1 MEATRQIYWN
11 ISHVWVMYALL
22 APTAAVAA
30 YGLYRHLSRWRR
42 GRPATR
48 FDRPAARVRLLL
60 KHAVAQRRTARELY
74 AGLFHQFISYGFVV
88 LTIATTVVALDADFG
103 TTLMRGSFYL
113 YFQSLTV
120 DLFGALVMVGVVMA
134 AARRYLARPAKL
146 VYTDEA
152 AWILAAVFLMCLQG
166 FLIEGWRIAATADPW
181 GAWSP
186 FGHLIARA
194 SRPLM
199 TDAQLRAAHAAV
211 WWFHLV
217 TSLAFL
223 AWLPYTKM
231 MHILT
236 APLNIYTANL
246 TPLGAT
252 LKPVDFEEAESFG
265 VNSLK
270 AFTWKDLL
278 DLDACTECGR
288 CTAACPAHAV
298 GKELSP
304 RDIILGLRD
313 LMHERPRDVFGLVS
327 VNGDGALAPG
337 AEAARTPA
345 DRAPTTDVEAVKP
358 LPIIGAVP
366 ATSPAPLWQCTTCAA
381 CMEACPVFIEQMPKI
396 VDMRRFLVMEEADFP
411 DSMQEAVMSL
421 ERRGHP
427 FAGTQA
433 TRMDW
438 AEGLNVRHVSDA
450 REAEVLLWV
459 GCGGALVERNQKVT
473 RATAQLL
480 EQAGV
485 SFAVL
490 GRDEKCSGDPAR
502 RIGNEF
508 LFETLARE
516 NVGRL
521 NKYEVR
527 KVVTACPHCFNT
539 FKHEYPQY
547 GGRFEVYHHSEFLA
561 RLAGEGRIKPL
572 SQSDKKITFHD
583 PCYLGRQNGVYD
595 APRQLVHI
603 SARGGAVEMRRARN
617 ESFCCGG
624 GGGMSFVD
632 EPPDQRVNQERAR
645 EAVETGADVLA
656 VGCPFCLTMLED
668 GVNARK
674 GSRDVR
680 VMDVAELLWEATKPI
695 ADRGMQIADSAQDS
709 VNPQSAIRNPQS
721 P

>member
-11 ISHVWVMYALL
+11 ITHVWVMYALL
-22 APTAAVAA
+22 APTAAVAG
-30 YGLYRHLSRWRR
+30 YGVYRHLSRWRR
-42 GRPATR
+42 GRPAAR
-48 FDRPAARVRLLL
+48 FDRPGERVRLVL
-60 KHAVAQRRTARELY
+60 KHAVAQRRTARNLY

-103 TTLMRGSFYL
+103 TTIMRGSFYL
-113 YFQSLTV
+113 YFQSFTV

-134 AARRYLARPAKL
+134 AARRYLARPAQL

-152 AWILAAVFLMCLQG
+152 AWILFAVFLMCLQG

-181 GAWSP
+181 ASWSP
-186 FGHLIARA
+186 FGNMVARA
-194 SRPLM
+194 SRTFM
-199 TDAQLRAAHAAV
+199 TDAQLSAAHAAV

-217 TSLAFL
+217 TSFAFI

-231 MHILT
+231 MHVVT
-236 APLNIYTANL
+236 APLNIYAANL
-246 TPLGAT
+246 APLGAA
-252 LKPVDFEEAESFG
+252 LKPVDFEQAESFG

-270 AFTWKDLL
+270 GFTWKDLL

-288 CTAACPAHAV
+288 CTDACPAHAV

-304 RDIILGLRD
+304 RDIILQLRD
-313 LMHERPRDVFGLVS
+313 LMHERPRDAFGLVS
-327 VNGDGALAPG
+327 VNGNGALAPG
-337 AEAARTPA
+337 ADAATTPA
-345 DRAPTTDVEAVKP
+345 DKAPTADVEAVKP
-358 LPIIGAVP
+358 LAIIGALP

-381 CMEACPVFIEQMPKI
+381 CMEACPVFIEQIPKI
-396 VDMRRFLVMEEADFP
+396 VDMRRFLVMEEAEFP

-438 AEGLNVRHVSDA
+438 AEGLNVRHVGDA
-450 REAEVLLWV
+450 KDAEVLLWV
-459 GCGGALVERNQKVT
+459 GCGGALVERNQRVT

-480 EQAGV
+480 ERAGV

-490 GRDEKCSGDPAR
+490 GREEKCSGDPAR

-508 LFETLARE
+508 LFETLAKE

-521 NKYEVR
+521 NKYEVK

-561 RLAGEGRIKPL
+561 RLADEGRIRPL
-572 SQSDKKITFHD
+572 AQSGKKITFHD

-595 APRQLVHI
+595 APRRLVQI
-603 SARGGAVEMRRARN
+603 STRGPVAEMERSRN
-617 ESFCCGG
+617 QSFCCGG

-645 EAVETGADVLA
+645 EAVETGADVVA
-656 VGCPFCLTMLED
+656 VGCPFCMTMLED

-680 VMDVAELLWEATKPI
+680 VMDVAELLWEATEKRS
-695 ADRGMQIADSAQDS
+695 DK
-709 VNPQSAIRNPQS
+709 
-721 P
+721 